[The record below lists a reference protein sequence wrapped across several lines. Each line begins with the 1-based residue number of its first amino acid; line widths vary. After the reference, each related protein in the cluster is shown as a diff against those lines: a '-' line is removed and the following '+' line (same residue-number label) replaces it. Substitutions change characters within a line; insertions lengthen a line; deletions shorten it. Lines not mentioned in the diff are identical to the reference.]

1 MEILEQKIRE
11 LDIHGR
17 KISEIATAAAYI
29 FNKSY
34 NSCRNILG
42 AKRKGFDSYSEYR
55 EFLAK
60 NKGHDSIYEE
70 TAKNAGF
77 DDWSRYIKYLGLRKE
92 QRRIRYSSNNQRRFE
107 KSLVCLPE
115 EKLDEISNS
124 VKFNETA
131 EANFLYRALNA
142 LSKRE
147 FHIIS
152 EVFLKGK
159 TETEI
164 GKQSK
169 VTPQRIQ
176 IIKRRAMGKLA
187 YFYSLSKFWD

>member
-11 LDIHGR
+11 LDISER
-17 KISEIATAAAYI
+17 KMSEIAIAASHI

-34 NSCRNILG
+34 NYCRDILR
-42 AKRKGFDSYSEYR
+42 AKRKGSDSYSAYR

-60 NKGHDSIYEE
+60 GKGHESIYEE

-77 DDWSRYIKYLGLRKE
+77 DYWSRYVKYLGLRRE

-107 KSLVCLPE
+107 KSLIRLPE
-115 EKLDEISNS
+115 EKLDEISNPI
-124 VKFNETA
+124 KFNETA
-131 EANFLYRALNA
+131 EANFLYKALNT
-142 LSKRE
+142 LSKKE
-147 FHIIS
+147 FYIITG
-152 EVFLKGK
+152 VFFEGK

-164 GKQSK
+164 GRQFK